1 MLFVKLCVIHF
12 LVDSVFKEDNDKDDL
27 RDFSLDLFGSKYHN
41 TFVNSSKLLPITEI
55 NIGFVYI

>member
-41 TFVNSSKLLPITEI
+41 TLINSSNFCPLLISI
-55 NIGFVYI
+55 